1 MINEIEINGERLVDK
16 TVSGTSISFGTPVV
30 FDSND
35 IVSYISVTY
44 DSANDKAVIAYMDR
58 NNYSYLSQAIVG
70 EISGTSIS
78 FPSSPTVFHSNNV
91 SSVSST
97 YSSAG
102 KVVIAFTANMDN
114 DRGKAVE
121 TVSGTTI
128 TLVLLL
134 HMKLSFCTS
143 FSNIY

>member
-1 MINEIEINGERLVDK
+1 
-16 TVSGTSISFGTPVV
+16 
-30 FDSND
+30 
-35 IVSYISVTY
+35 
-44 DSANDKAVIAYMDR
+44 MDR

-97 YSSAG
+97 YDSSAG

-114 DRGKAVE
+114 DRGKAVVG

-128 TLVLLL
+128 SFGSPVTYEIP
-134 HMKLSFCTS
+134 FCTS